1 MSKWLTLCMPQVSFD
16 RDVIISQNNE
26 YEILQLMMSDC
37 RERLSQYPGKLGN
50 HGISA
55 K

>member
-1 MSKWLTLCMPQVSFD
+1 MVQVSFE

-37 RERLSQYPGKLGN
+37 RERLSQYPGELEQ
-50 HGISA
+50 HIVL
-55 K
+55 

>member
-1 MSKWLTLCMPQVSFD
+1 MRTCVVQVSFE

-37 RERLSQYPGKLGN
+37 RERLSQYPGELQQ
-50 HGISA
+50 HFVL
-55 K
+55 